1 MNIIIY
7 LKIMKVRIYNN
18 NDVFAIT
25 LTTFLN
31 PLVVLR
37 QYVDSFILS
46 YFICCRIFSTL
57 KSLGIKKI

>member
-18 NDVFAIT
+18 YDVFAIT

-46 YFICCRIFSTL
+46 YFICCRIFLTL